1 MKHNERY
8 NVMNDNEHRRRNGI
22 GGMTKKNFN
31 QKMFEPQ
38 TPLILQKN
46 GAVYFPEIQ
55 NQNFEAFWVDFSMKC

>member
-1 MKHNERY
+1 
-8 NVMNDNEHRRRNGI
+8 MNDNEHRRLNGI

-38 TPLILQKN
+38 KPLILQKN

-55 NQNFEAFWVDFSMKC
+55 NQNFEASGLISQ

>member
-22 GGMTKKNFN
+22 GGMTKKYFN

-38 TPLILQKN
+38 KPFILHKN

-55 NQNFEAFWVDFSMKC
+55 NQNFEAFWVDFSMKL